1 MFQEYIMAAA
11 PKTDHYAFPPNA
23 FDILQGIIINHDS
36 GRFMD
41 VIVDKSSGKNFEKMF
56 FWNEVTDLFNKVSVM
71 HSGAMPD

>member
-23 FDILQGIIINHDS
+23 FDILQGIIINQDS

-41 VIVDKSSGKNFEKMF
+41 VTVDKPSCKN
-56 FWNEVTDLFNKVSVM
+56 LRS
-71 HSGAMPD
+71 

>member
-11 PKTDHYAFPPNA
+11 TKTDHYAFPTKA

-41 VIVDKSSGKNFEKMF
+41 VTVDKPSCKN
-56 FWNEVTDLFNKVSVM
+56 LRS
-71 HSGAMPD
+71 